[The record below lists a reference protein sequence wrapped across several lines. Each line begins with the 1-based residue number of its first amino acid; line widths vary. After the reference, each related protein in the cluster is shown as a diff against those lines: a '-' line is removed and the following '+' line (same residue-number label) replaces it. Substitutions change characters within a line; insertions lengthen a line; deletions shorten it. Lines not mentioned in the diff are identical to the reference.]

1 MKYNTLAVRYTYIKH
16 KGRTL
21 YYKAI
26 VVCFTSQDYAA
37 NDTEYKM
44 LEHYIQSFRSGKLSD
59 HRDGSRFW
67 IKNKGPVVE
76 T

>member
-1 MKYNTLAVRYTYIKH
+1 M
-16 KGRTL
+16 
-21 YYKAI
+21 
-26 VVCFTSQDYAA
+26 SQEYAA

-44 LEHYIQSFRSGKLSD
+44 LEKYVQSFTSGKLND
-59 HRDGSRFW
+59 HKDGSRLW

>member
-1 MKYNTLAVRYTYIKH
+1 MKL
-16 KGRTL
+16 KGRPP
-21 YYKAI
+21 YHNAI
-26 VVCFTSQDYAA
+26 VVCFLSQDYTA

-44 LEHYIQSFRSGKLSD
+44 LEHYIQSFTSGKLSD
-59 HRDGSRFW
+59 HKDGSRFW